1 LGGNGEIKRNGY
13 GTTERY
19 KARLVAKGYHHIE
32 GVDYFEFETSLMAK
46 MATIKMVLVAAASIN

>member
-32 GVDYFEFETSLMAK
+32 GVDYFETSLMAK